1 MPRRT
6 RAEPVEGD
14 TDSLKENSALPNGF
28 KDEPVKKEKIKGE
41 KGKGKAKRVEHEPTD
56 EEPDETQAGDNTD
69 VDADADVDADGDPEN
84 VDGTPRSRKRARVNA
99 EGDFVPSTPT
109 TPKREQVATLPRDD
123 DGFIPGSIVRI
134 QLHNF
139 LTYDWVEFRP
149 GPYLNMILGPNG
161 TGKSS
166 IACAIC
172 LGLNWPPSI
181 LGRANEI
188 SSFVKHGKESGYIEI
203 ELKGAKGQKNL
214 VIRRNLSAKSKSSTL
229 TLNGKSCT
237 GKEITNRMAKLNVQ
251 VGNLCSFLPQDKVS
265 EFAQMTPQQ
274 LLRETQRAAG
284 DVHLSN
290 WHDTLITAGKE
301 LKNLQDKSNNEQERL
316 KTMQERNSQLERDVQ
331 RYQERKRIEKDIA
344 VLKVLIPVNEYHE
357 AKERYQKA
365 KDRQREL
372 HARVRRLKDRNAPA
386 HAKLEQL
393 AVQHKEYEKAREKK
407 KTASRQ
413 KFQQMKN
420 KWGENDKLEHD
431 AEDVTNKLDGLK
443 RAEKERVKKIK
454 EIQGHNEKWQ
464 KELDNPPQLE
474 DVEAINAEIRKVNRK
489 HSQTTTRMEDLQ
501 ERQRKNVDSS
511 AAQQANISGA
521 LDQLKNLEDERHRK
535 LEKLRAWD
543 RDMAD
548 AVVWLRNHQDK
559 FKMEVFEPPMICCT
573 VPDRRYTDAIEACF
587 NQDQLKILVT
597 QCEEDYAAL
606 NNYLND
612 SEQAGLRKGAR
623 INIWFRPKVDLSPPP
638 MNEAELK
645 ALGFDDYAIN
655 KIECPDGLLWFLT
668 REVNLHRTAIGLDAS
683 RVDVNAAM
691 EAVSRDGGGAKFIAG
706 RVMNTVSRSRYGKRA
721 AANMTKDLRPARNL
735 VSSTIDPEIKKKLDQ
750 TIQEARQAL
759 EVINEDANNLAAEER
774 EIRAEEALF
783 KKTFDALD
791 ARKKVVNDRKKHL
804 ATLAV
809 KIETNKNKLKDLEN
823 APSVED
829 ERAKLKKK
837 LFEISKKRV
846 RIVKEYTQLIRA
858 AIGDQVEA
866 TRSGLEFLQVGANK
880 NALEALCQEK
890 DEKYQRA
897 LAEFE
902 EADQIFA
909 ATKADAKNKRDI
921 SLELVRGMDQEFQ
934 QQFAKMEMDGSVHDR
949 SVNDLRTELDV
960 QRANLDM
967 ISLTNPGVVEQYER
981 RKDEIEALTKT
992 IEEREKVTRR
1002 VEREIKNARDRW
1014 QPALEQLVASIGKK
1028 FSAAFDR
1035 IGCAGEIRISPHDD
1049 YDKWAIDI
1057 LVKFRDNEKLQL
1069 LTGQRQSGGERSLT
1083 TILYLMSLTEEART
1097 PFSLV
1102 DEINQGMDQ
1111 RAERAVHNSLVE
1123 VTCKPDSA
1131 QYFLITPKLLP
1142 DLDYHER
1149 MKVLCVNNGEWLP
1162 ETPGLGNMNRM
1173 IENFVQMNRDRT
1185 SRDRSSRAS

>member
-1 MPRRT
+1 M
-6 RAEPVEGD
+6 AVV
-14 TDSLKENSALPNGF
+14 
-28 KDEPVKKEKIKGE
+28 KDPVKKEKVRDE
-41 KGKGKAKRVEHEPTD
+41 KGKGKGKRVEPEPAD
-56 EEPDETQAGDNTD
+56 EESDYTQADGNID
-69 VDADADVDADGDPEN
+69 VDADGDEDTEGDVDADGDPEN
-84 VDGTPRSRKRARVNA
+84 VDGSPRSRKRTRVNA
-99 EGDFVPSTPT
+99 EGNFTPS
-109 TPKREQVATLPRDD
+109 TPKREQVATLPRDT

-214 VIRRNLSAKSKSSTL
+214 VIRRNLSAKSKGSTL
-229 TLNGKSCT
+229 TLNGQSCT

-284 DVHLSN
+284 DVNLSN

-301 LKNLQDKSNNEQERL
+301 LKDLQDKSSDEQERL

-372 HARVRRLKDRNAPA
+372 HARVRKLKDRNAPA
-386 HAKLEQL
+386 HAKLEYALPYVLSPIYSQTSRQL

-407 KTASRQ
+407 KAASRQ

-420 KWGENDKLEHD
+420 KWGENDKLERD
-431 AEDVTNKLDGLK
+431 AEDVTSRLDGLK

-464 KELDNPPQLE
+464 KELDNPPKLE
-474 DVEAINAEIRKVNRK
+474 DVEAINAEIRKINRE

-501 ERQRKNVDSS
+501 ERQKKNVDSS

-597 QCEEDYAAL
+597 QCEEDYTAL

-623 INIWFRPKVDLSPPP
+623 INIWFRPKVGLSPPP

-645 ALGFDDYAIN
+645 MLGFDDYAIN

-683 RVDVNAAM
+683 KVDVNAAM
-691 EAVSRDGGGAKFIAG
+691 EAVSRDGSGAKFIAG

-735 VSSTIDPEIKKKLDQ
+735 VNSTSEWGTVDPEIKKKLDQ

-791 ARKKVVNDRKKHL
+791 ARKKEVNNQKRRL
-804 ATLAV
+804 ATLAA
-809 KIETNKNKLKDLEN
+809 KIETNKDKLRDLEN
-823 APSVED
+823 APSMED

-858 AIGDQVEA
+858 AITDQVEA
-866 TRSGLEFLQVGANK
+866 TRSGLEFLQRKMKSTNGLLPSSK
-880 NALEALCQEK
+880 
-890 DEKYQRA
+890 
-897 LAEFE
+897 
-902 EADQIFA
+902 
-909 ATKADAKNKRDI
+909 KADAKNKRDI
-921 SLELVRGMDQEFQ
+921 SLDLVRSMDEEFQ

-949 SVNDLRTELDV
+949 TVNDLRKELDV

-981 RKDEIEALTKT
+981 RKNEIDALTKT
-992 IEEREKVTRR
+992 LEDREKSTRR

-1035 IGCAGEIRISPHDD
+1035 QSLNPAERREFTRIRISPHDD

-1069 LTGQRQSGGERSLT
+1069 LTGQRQSGG
-1083 TILYLMSLTEEART
+1083 
-1097 PFSLV
+1097 
-1102 DEINQGMDQ
+1102 GMDQ

-1173 IENFVQMNRDRT
+1173 IENFVQLN
-1185 SRDRSSRAS
+1185 RDRSSRAG

>member
-6 RAEPVEGD
+6 RAEPTEGN
-14 TDSLKENSALPNGF
+14 TDSFKENSVLPNGI
-28 KDEPVKKEKIKGE
+28 KDGPVKKEKAKDE
-41 KGKGKAKRVEHEPTD
+41 KGKGKAKRVEPEPAD
-56 EEPDETQAGDNTD
+56 EEPDQTQADD
-69 VDADADVDADGDPEN
+69 DADVDADGNIDTDSDPEN
-84 VDGTPRSRKRARVNA
+84 IDGTPRSRKRTRVNA
-99 EGDFVPSTPT
+99 EGDFVPS

-134 QLHNF
+134 KLHNF

-214 VIRRNLSAKSKSSTL
+214 VIRRNLSAKSKGSTL
-229 TLNGKSCT
+229 TLNGQSCT

-301 LKNLQDKSNNEQERL
+301 LKSLQDKSNDEQERL

-331 RYQERKRIEKDIA
+331 RYQERKRIEKNIA

-372 HARVRRLKDRNAPA
+372 HARVRKLKDRNAPA

-393 AVQHKEYEKAREKK
+393 AAQHKEYEKAREKK

-420 KWGENDKLEHD
+420 KWGENDKLERD

-443 RAEKERVKKIK
+443 RAEKERIKKIK

-464 KELDNPPQLE
+464 KELDNPPKLE
-474 DVEAINAEIRKVNRK
+474 ELEVINTEMRKINRE
-489 HSQTTTRMEDLQ
+489 HSQTVTRMEDLQ
-501 ERQRKNVDSS
+501 ERQKKNVDSS

-535 LEKLRAWD
+535 LEKLRTWD

-597 QCEEDYAAL
+597 QCEEDYTAL

-612 SEQAGLRKGAR
+612 SGQAGLRKDAR
-623 INIWFRPKVDLSPPP
+623 INIWFRPKIDLSPPP
-638 MNEAELK
+638 MSEAELK

-683 RVDVNAAM
+683 KVDVNAAM

-706 RVMNTVSRSRYGKRA
+706 KVMNTVSRSRYGKRVA
-721 AANMTKDLRPARNL
+721 TNMTKDLRPARNL

-750 TIQEARQAL
+750 IIQEARQAL

-783 KKTFDALD
+783 KKTFDALE
-791 ARKKVVNDRKKHL
+791 ARKKAVNNQKKHL
-804 ATLAV
+804 ATLAA
-809 KIETNKNKLKDLEN
+809 KIETNKNKLRDLEN

-829 ERAKLKKK
+829 ERAKLKKR

-858 AIGDQVEA
+858 AITDQAEA

-902 EADQIFA
+902 E
-909 ATKADAKNKRDI
+909 
-921 SLELVRGMDQEFQ
+921 
-934 QQFAKMEMDGSVHDR
+934 
-949 SVNDLRTELDV
+949 
-960 QRANLDM
+960 
-967 ISLTNPGVVEQYER
+967 
-981 RKDEIEALTKT
+981 
-992 IEEREKVTRR
+992 
-1002 VEREIKNARDRW
+1002 
-1014 QPALEQLVASIGKK
+1014 
-1028 FSAAFDR
+1028 
-1035 IGCAGEIRISPHDD
+1035 
-1049 YDKWAIDI
+1049 
-1057 LVKFRDNEKLQL
+1057 
-1069 LTGQRQSGGERSLT
+1069 
-1083 TILYLMSLTEEART
+1083 
-1097 PFSLV
+1097 
-1102 DEINQGMDQ
+1102 
-1111 RAERAVHNSLVE
+1111 
-1123 VTCKPDSA
+1123 
-1131 QYFLITPKLLP
+1131 
-1142 DLDYHER
+1142 
-1149 MKVLCVNNGEWLP
+1149 
-1162 ETPGLGNMNRM
+1162 
-1173 IENFVQMNRDRT
+1173 
-1185 SRDRSSRAS
+1185 

>member
-14 TDSLKENSALPNGF
+14 TDSLKENFALPNGF
-28 KDEPVKKEKIKGE
+28 KDEPVKKEKIKDE
-41 KGKGKAKRVEHEPTD
+41 KGKGKAKRVEPEPTD
-56 EEPDETQAGDNTD
+56 EELDETQAGDNAD
-69 VDADADVDADGDPEN
+69 FDADADVDADGDPEN

-109 TPKREQVATLPRDD
+109 TPKREQVMTLPRDD

-229 TLNGKSCT
+229 TLNGQSCT

-251 VGNLCSFLPQDKVS
+251 VGNLWYLVLSALS
-265 EFAQMTPQQ
+265 
-274 LLRETQRAAG
+274 AG
-284 DVHLSN
+284 SDCMYARFS
-290 WHDTLITAGKE
+290 
-301 LKNLQDKSNNEQERL
+301 KSNDEQERL

-344 VLKVLIPVNEYHE
+344 ILKVLIPVNEYHE

-372 HARVRRLKDRNAPA
+372 HARVRKLKDRNAPA
-386 HAKLEQL
+386 HAKLEYALPHILSPICSQTSRQL
-393 AVQHKEYEKAREKK
+393 AVQHREYEKAREKK

-420 KWGENDKLEHD
+420 KWSENDKLERD

-464 KELDNPPQLE
+464 KELDNPPKLE
-474 DVEAINAEIRKVNRK
+474 DVEAINAEMRKVNRE

-521 LDQLKNLEDERHRK
+521 LDQLRNLEDERHRK

-597 QCEEDYAAL
+597 QCEEDYATL

-612 SEQAGLRKGAR
+612 GEQAGLRKGAR
-623 INIWFRPKVDLSPPP
+623 INTWFRPKVDLSPPP

-691 EAVSRDGGGAKFIAG
+691 EAVSRDGSGAKFIAG

-735 VSSTIDPEIKKKLDQ
+735 VSSTSKWDAVDPEIKKKLDQ

-783 KKTFDALD
+783 KKTFDALE
-791 ARKKVVNDRKKHL
+791 ARKKVVNNQKKHL
-804 ATLAV
+804 ATLAA
-809 KIETNKNKLKDLEN
+809 KIETNKNKLRDLEN

-829 ERAKLKKK
+829 ERAKLKKR

-858 AIGDQVEA
+858 AIADQVEA

-890 DEKYQRA
+890 DDKYQRA

-902 EADQIFA
+902 EADQIFV
-909 ATKADAKNKRDI
+909 ATKADAKKKRDT
-921 SLELVRGMDQEFQ
+921 SLDLVRSMDLEFQ

-960 QRANLDM
+960 QQANLDM

-981 RKDEIEALTKT
+981 RKNEIEALAKT
-992 IEEREKVTRR
+992 LEDREKSTRK

-1014 QPALEQLVASIGKK
+1014 QPALERLVASIGKK

-1069 LTGQRQSGGERSLT
+1069 LTGQRQSGGVQERSLT

-1173 IENFVQMNRDRT
+1173 IENFVQLNRDRV
-1185 SRDRSSRAS
+1185 SRDRSSRAG

>member
-28 KDEPVKKEKIKGE
+28 KDEPVKKEKIKDE
-41 KGKGKAKRVEHEPTD
+41 KGKGKAKRVEPEPTD

-69 VDADADVDADGDPEN
+69 FDADADVDADGDPEN

-109 TPKREQVATLPRDD
+109 TPKREQVMTLPRDD

-229 TLNGKSCT
+229 TLNGQSCT

-251 VGNLCSFLPQDKVS
+251 VGNLWYLVLSALS
-265 EFAQMTPQQ
+265 
-274 LLRETQRAAG
+274 AG
-284 DVHLSN
+284 SDCMYARFS
-290 WHDTLITAGKE
+290 
-301 LKNLQDKSNNEQERL
+301 KSNDEQERL

-344 VLKVLIPVNEYHE
+344 ILKVLIPVNEYHE

-372 HARVRRLKDRNAPA
+372 HARVRKLKDRNAPA

-393 AVQHKEYEKAREKK
+393 AVQHREYEKAREKK

-420 KWGENDKLEHD
+420 KWSENDKLERD

-464 KELDNPPQLE
+464 KELDNPPKLE
-474 DVEAINAEIRKVNRK
+474 DVEAINAEMRKVNRE

-521 LDQLKNLEDERHRK
+521 LDQLRNLEDERHRK

-597 QCEEDYAAL
+597 QCEEDYATL

-612 SEQAGLRKGAR
+612 GEQAGLRKGAR
-623 INIWFRPKVDLSPPP
+623 INTWFRPKVDLSPPP

-691 EAVSRDGGGAKFIAG
+691 EAVSRDGSGAKFIAG

-735 VSSTIDPEIKKKLDQ
+735 VSSTSKWDAVDPEIKKKLDQ

-783 KKTFDALD
+783 KKTFDALE
-791 ARKKVVNDRKKHL
+791 ARKKVVNNQKKHL
-804 ATLAV
+804 ATLAA
-809 KIETNKNKLKDLEN
+809 KIETNKNKLRDLEN

-829 ERAKLKKK
+829 ERAKLKKR

-858 AIGDQVEA
+858 AIADQVEA

-890 DEKYQRA
+890 DDKYQRA

-902 EADQIFA
+902 EADQIFV
-909 ATKADAKNKRDI
+909 ATKADAKKKRDT
-921 SLELVRGMDQEFQ
+921 SLDLVRSMDLKFQ

-960 QRANLDM
+960 QQANLDM

-981 RKDEIEALTKT
+981 RKNEIEALAKT
-992 IEEREKVTRR
+992 LEDREKSTRK

-1069 LTGQRQSGGERSLT
+1069 LTGQRQSGGVQERSLT

-1173 IENFVQMNRDRT
+1173 IENFVQLNRDRV
-1185 SRDRSSRAS
+1185 SRDRSSRAG